1 MWEIVLEYV
10 LSLIIIKTL
19 LNGLRISLQNFS
31 LYQDALSCLKHLS
44 KIEPYKGFIYS
55 FSVHILPTIYK
66 NLWQT
71 LYNGEWYV
79 QSSIF
84 LKKDLFQRLENNVN
98 LKNCVFPNIEN
109 KMLSDR
115 NCIGFE
121 CPSVTS
127 FPSCLRLTGLLG
139 CRSFSGKTWT
149 IPG

>member
-10 LSLIIIKTL
+10 LSLIIIKTS

-79 QSSIF
+79 QSLIF
-84 LKKDLFQRLENNVN
+84 YKKKISSKD
-98 LKNCVFPNIEN
+98 
-109 KMLSDR
+109 
-115 NCIGFE
+115 
-121 CPSVTS
+121 
-127 FPSCLRLTGLLG
+127 
-139 CRSFSGKTWT
+139 
-149 IPG
+149 